1 MIKNYLSLLV
11 ESEQMVD
18 APRLMLKEG
27 FDYSS
32 VSKGL
37 NYHVVNKLPLYDNIF
52 RVHSDSYY
60 NLYAEARTLLKK
72 GILLLGEADQKMI
85 TETDIGRFDVFEGEV
100 VPLDSPIL
108 IEDDEYNV
116 SSINEAEYKG
126 KKVDLN
132 KPHRIGG
139 GKKKFRVYTKNDKG
153 NVVKVEFGQ
162 PGVKIAKS
170 AAARKSFL
178 ARHHCDSPGPKW
190 KANYWAC
197 NIGRYKKQLGLKF
210 PGRW

>member
-1 MIKNYLSLLV
+1 MIKNYLNLLV

-108 IEDDEYNV
+108 IEDDEYNI

>member
-1 MIKNYLSLLV
+1 MIKNYLNLLV

-72 GILLLGEADQKMI
+72 GILLLGEVDQKMI

>member
-1 MIKNYLSLLV
+1 MTTNYLKLLI
-11 ESEQMVD
+11 ESEQISD
-18 APRLMLKEG
+18 APKLVMNESTNLKTLSEGML
-27 FDYSS
+27 
-32 VSKGL
+32 
-37 NYHVVNKLPLYDNIF
+37 YHLQNGIPFYDNIY
-52 RVHSDSYY
+52 RVHSEKYY
-60 NLYAEARTLLKK
+60 SLYEEARNLLQK
-72 GILLLGEADQKMI
+72 GSLILGEMDQRMI
-85 TETDIGRFDVFEGEV
+85 QETDIGKYDYYMGKL
-100 VPLDSPIL
+100 VPLDSPIM
-108 IEDDEYNV
+108 EADEEYQYDTL
-116 SSINEAEYKG
+116 SEAEYKG

-132 KPHRIGG
+132 KPHRISG

-178 ARHHCDSPGPKW
+178 ARHHCDNPGPKW

-197 NIGRYKKQLGLKF
+197 NISRYKKQLGLKF

>member
-37 NYHVVNKLPLYDNIF
+37 NYHVANKLPLYDNIF

>member
-1 MIKNYLSLLV
+1 
-11 ESEQMVD
+11 
-18 APRLMLKEG
+18 MLKEG

>member
-1 MIKNYLSLLV
+1 MIKNYLNLLV

>member
-37 NYHVVNKLPLYDNIF
+37 NYHVVNKLPLYENIF

>member
-1 MIKNYLSLLV
+1 MIKNYLNLLE

-37 NYHVVNKLPLYDNIF
+37 NYHVTNKLPLYDNIF

-60 NLYAEARTLLKK
+60 NLYAEARALTKK
-72 GILLLGEADQKMI
+72 GILLLGEMDQKMI
-85 TETDIGRFDVFEGEV
+85 NETDIGRFDVFEGQV

-108 IEDDEYNV
+108 IEDEEYNV

>member
-18 APRLMLKEG
+18 APRLILKEG

>member
-1 MIKNYLSLLV
+1 MQSNYLKLLT
-11 ESEQMVD
+11 ESEQLID
-18 APRLMLKEG
+18 APRLIMKESADLKNLSEG
-27 FDYSS
+27 I
-32 VSKGL
+32 K
-37 NYHVVNKLPLYDNIF
+37 YHVSNQIPLFDNVY
-52 RVHSDSYY
+52 RVHSEAYY
-60 NLYAEARTLLKK
+60 NLYAEARTLLKQ
-72 GILLLGEADQKMI
+72 GVLLLGETDRKMI
-85 TETDIGRFDVFEGEV
+85 EETDIGEYGFYLGQK
-100 VPLDSPIL
+100 VPLDSPI
-108 IEDDEYNV
+108 EEADEEYN
-116 SSINEAEYKG
+116 INPLQEAEYKG

-132 KPHRIGG
+132 SPHRISG

-178 ARHHCDSPGPKW
+178 ARHHCDNPGPKW

-197 NIGRYKKQLGLKF
+197 NVGRYKKQLGLKF

>member
-37 NYHVVNKLPLYDNIF
+37 NYHVLNKLPLYDNIF

-60 NLYAEARTLLKK
+60 NLYTEARTLLKK

>member
-1 MIKNYLSLLV
+1 MIKNYLNLLV

-32 VSKGL
+32 ISKGL
-37 NYHVVNKLPLYDNIF
+37 NYHVINKLPLYDNIF

-85 TETDIGRFDVFEGEV
+85 TETDIGKFEVFEGEV

>member
-85 TETDIGRFDVFEGEV
+85 TETDIGRFDVFESEV